1 MPASSASI
9 PFEPGTS
16 VVAYLRDSGGD
27 DQDLSVAQ
35 QSIQIHEWV
44 EKNHLHLSHVFA
56 DEATPGSSTVGRFA
70 FAEMINHFHHTDH
83 QDRGVILWKY
93 SRFSRDIDDAQFFK
107 ADLRR
112 RGIII
117 YSMNDNIPESIDGRI
132 MEALIDWMNARFLED
147 LSVDVRRGLQH
158 IVREYGA
165 VPGTP
170 PRGFKREIRQIG
182 LHRDGSPH
190 TISRWVPDPTWWER
204 CRQAFQMRA
213 EGIPTREIH
222 RQLHLF
228 GALSSYSTFFTN
240 RLYIGELNY
249 GGMIIQNYVEP
260 LVTQEV
266 WNAVQQSHR
275 VNSQEFNPMSGPNNE
290 NHPRRQGSSFL
301 LSGLLYCPLC
311 GSIMNGHVIPCK
323 NGKRLK
329 YYQCKNARLQK
340 CTARL
345 IPRESIENLVI
356 KNLREYVL
364 DPGLVAERER
374 EFQQDHTGNVEVLK
388 EERNRANRER
398 TEIQRKINNITA
410 RIAEDPETP
419 KSLLTLLKDLEGQQ
433 ALKDAEIERLQSSIL
448 REKVFIGSP
457 DEYARVSEAALQELC
472 SDDLPRMKRILRS
485 LIQRIVVERDGDYIR
500 GMIYFYNPEL
510 GETLPTDLQRFMPT
524 TLSHRRESNP

>member
-1 MPASSASI
+1 MTSSSI
-9 PFEPGTS
+9 PYEPGTS

-35 QSIQIHEWV
+35 QSIQIHEWA
-44 EKNHLHLSHVFA
+44 EKNHLFLSHIFA
-56 DEATPGSSTVGRFA
+56 DEAAPGSSTVGRNA

-83 QDRGVILWKY
+83 QDKGVVLWKY

-112 RGIII
+112 RGVII

-158 IVREYGA
+158 IVKEYGA

-170 PRGFKREIRQIG
+170 PKGFKREIQQIG
-182 LHRDGSPH
+182 SRRDGSPH
-190 TISRWVPDPTWWER
+190 TISRWVPDPIWWER
-204 CRQAFQMRA
+204 CRQAWQMRA

-240 RLYIGELNY
+240 KLYIGELNY
-249 GGMIIQNYVEP
+249 GGMTIQNYVEP
-260 LVTQEV
+260 LVTQAV
-266 WNAVQQSHR
+266 WDAVQRSHR
-275 VNSQEFNPMSGPNNE
+275 VNSKEFNPMTGPENE

-311 GSIMNGHVIPCK
+311 GSIMNGYVIPCK
-323 NGKRLK
+323 NGKKLK
-329 YYQCKNARLQK
+329 YYQCKNARVQK

-345 IPRESIENLVI
+345 IPKESIENLVI

-364 DPGLVAERER
+364 DPTLVSERDR
-374 EFQQDHTGNVEVLK
+374 EFQQDRMGNVDVLQ

-398 TEIQRKINNITA
+398 SDMQRKIDNITA
-410 RIAEDPETP
+410 RISEDSDPP

-457 DEYARVSEAALQELC
+457 DEYARISETALEELS
-472 SDDLPRMKRILRS
+472 SDDLPRVKQILRS
-485 LIQRIVVERDGDYIR
+485 LIHRVVVERDGNYIR
-500 GMIYFYNPEL
+500 GMVYFFNPEL
-510 GETLPTDLQRFMPT
+510 GESMKPDMGKFMPT
-524 TLSHRRESNP
+524 MLSHRRESNP